1 MDLTFGPGNTE
12 QVVNIRIIDDLR
24 LETDERFNSTV
35 FLTATDP
42 AVSLSPD
49 PAGIT
54 IIDDDSK

>member
-24 LETDERFNSTV
+24 LEADERFNSTV
-35 FLTATDP
+35 FLTVTDP

-49 PAGIT
+49 TASIT